1 MLEWRLRRA
10 SADDAAAASLVAS
23 ASFLDAFYDD
33 LDCADLMA
41 HVASANAVEKFAG
54 WADDPMS
61 RVTLASHARTGVPI
75 GYSVLTAP
83 DLPIAAGAADIELK
97 RIYLLP
103 CAYGTGVAADLLV
116 RAVADA
122 EALARTRLLLGVY
135 GKNYRAQRFYEKHGF
150 AEAGTRQFQ
159 VGAALHDDLIY
170 ARSLSPQG

>member
-41 HVASANAVEKFAG
+41 HVASANAPEKFAT
-54 WADDPMS
+54 WANDPASVVM
-61 RVTLASHARTGVPI
+61 LACQARTGVPI

-83 DLPIAAGAADIELK
+83 DLPIAPGAADIELK

-103 CAYGTGVAADLLV
+103 GAYGTGLAAELLA
-116 RAVADA
+116 RAVTDA
-122 EALARTRLLLGVY
+122 AELGRTRLLLGVY

-150 AEAGTRQFQ
+150 TKAGTRQFQ
-159 VGAALHDDLIY
+159 VGSALHDDLIY
-170 ARSLSPQG
+170 TRSLSPQS